1 MHPSGNPV
9 ICWSEGGSSTVK
21 AAIIGGDLRQLYAA
35 DALERRNCQTS
46 LFGLER
52 CEQTGNRHQSQSLS
66 EAVNGADFLLLPLPM
81 EEEAQR
87 LNAPFAQMPIALPEL
102 LECVPAH
109 TPVFGGKVREA
120 WHRMHPNLYDY
131 AEEETFQIQNA
142 VLTAEGALQLA
153 MKTMLGT
160 LHGSRCLVIG
170 YGRIGKVL
178 AGMLHGLGAQVCVS
192 ARRPE
197 DRAWIRAAGYEA
209 LETGALDGC
218 LDGMQ
223 MVFNTVPA
231 RILTDARLRELPPET
246 PILDLASLPGGV
258 DFEAARAQ
266 NRKVLHALA
275 LPGKTA
281 PAAAGEA
288 IADTVLQML
297 RKIRSPG

>member
-1 MHPSGNPV
+1 M
-9 ICWSEGGSSTVK
+9 
-21 AAIIGGDLRQLYAA
+21 IGGDLRQLYAA
-35 DALERRNCQTS
+35 DALERQNCPTS
-46 LFGLER
+46 LFGLEL
-52 CEQTGNRHQSQSLS
+52 CEQTGNRRQAQSLS
-66 EAVNGADFLLLPLPM
+66 EAVTGADFLLLPLPM
-81 EEEAQR
+81 EVEAQR
-87 LNAPFAQMPIALPEL
+87 LNAPFAQMPIAMPEL
-102 LECVPAH
+102 LKCVPADL
-109 TPVFGGKVREA
+109 PIFGGKVHEA
-120 WHRMHPNLYDY
+120 QHRQHPNLYDY

-142 VLTAEGALQLA
+142 VITAEGAVQLA
-153 MKTMLGT
+153 METMLGT

-178 AGMLHGLGAQVCVS
+178 AGMLHGLGARVCVS

-209 LETGALDGC
+209 LEIGALDGY
-218 LDGMQ
+218 LGGMQ

-231 RILTDARLRELPPET
+231 RILTDIRLRELPAET

-258 DFEAARAQ
+258 DFETARAQ

-297 RKIRSPG
+297 RKIKSPG

>member
-1 MHPSGNPV
+1 M
-9 ICWSEGGSSTVK
+9 K

-46 LFGLER
+46 LFGLEL
-52 CEQTGNRHQSQSLS
+52 CERTDSRLQAESLS
-66 EAVNGADFLLLPLPM
+66 EAMTGADFLLLPLPM
-81 EEEAQR
+81 EREAQR
-87 LNAPFAQMPIALPEL
+87 LNAPYARTPIVLPEL
-102 LECVPAH
+102 LGRVRAG

-120 WHRMHPNLYDY
+120 LRRQAETLHLNLLDY

-142 VLTAEGALQLA
+142 VITAEGAIQLA
-153 MKTMLGT
+153 METMIGT

-170 YGRIGKVL
+170 YGRIGKAL

-209 LETGALDGC
+209 LETGALHGK
-218 LDGMQ
+218 LDGVQ

-231 RILTDARLRELPPET
+231 RILTDALLRELPPET

-275 LPGKTA
+275 LPGQTA
-281 PAAAGEA
+281 PAAAGEV

-297 RKIRSPG
+297 RKTGTPG

>member
-1 MHPSGNPV
+1 M
-9 ICWSEGGSSTVK
+9 
-21 AAIIGGDLRQLYAA
+21 IGGDLRQLYAA
-35 DALERRNCQTS
+35 DALERQNCPTS
-46 LFGLER
+46 LFGLEL
-52 CEQTGNRHQSQSLS
+52 CEQTGNRRQAQSLS
-66 EAVNGADFLLLPLPM
+66 EAVTGADFLLLPLPM
-81 EEEAQR
+81 EVEAQR
-87 LNAPFAQMPIALPEL
+87 LNAPFARMPIAMPEL
-102 LECVPAH
+102 LKCVPADL
-109 TPVFGGKVREA
+109 PIFGGKVHEA
-120 WHRMHPNLYDY
+120 QHRQHPNLYDY

-142 VLTAEGALQLA
+142 VITAEGAVQLA
-153 MKTMLGT
+153 METMLGT

-178 AGMLHGLGAQVCVS
+178 AGMLHGLGARVCVS

-197 DRAWIRAAGYEA
+197 ERAWIRAAGYEA
-209 LETGALDGC
+209 LEIGALDGY
-218 LDGMQ
+218 LGGMQ

-231 RILTDARLRELPPET
+231 RILTDIRLRELPAET

-297 RKIRSPG
+297 RKIKSPG

>member
-1 MHPSGNPV
+1 M
-9 ICWSEGGSSTVK
+9 
-21 AAIIGGDLRQLYAA
+21 IGGDLRQLYAA
-35 DALERRNCQTS
+35 DALERQNCPTS
-46 LFGLER
+46 LFGLEL
-52 CEQTGNRHQSQSLS
+52 CEQTGNRRQAQSLS
-66 EAVNGADFLLLPLPM
+66 EAVTGADFLLLPLPM
-81 EEEAQR
+81 EVEAQR
-87 LNAPFAQMPIALPEL
+87 LNAPFAQMPIAMPEL
-102 LECVPAH
+102 LKCVPADL
-109 TPVFGGKVREA
+109 PIFGGKVHEA
-120 WHRMHPNLYDY
+120 QHRQHPNLYDY

-142 VLTAEGALQLA
+142 VITAEGAVQLA
-153 MKTMLGT
+153 METMLGT

-178 AGMLHGLGAQVCVS
+178 AGMLHGLGARVCVS

-209 LETGALDGC
+209 LEIGALDGY
-218 LDGMQ
+218 LGGMQ

-231 RILTDARLRELPPET
+231 RILTDIQLRELPAET

-297 RKIRSPG
+297 RKIKSPG

>member
-1 MHPSGNPV
+1 M
-9 ICWSEGGSSTVK
+9 
-21 AAIIGGDLRQLYAA
+21 IGGDLRHLYAA
-35 DALERRNCQTS
+35 DALERQNCPTS
-46 LFGLER
+46 LFGLEL
-52 CEQTGNRHQSQSLS
+52 CEQTGNRRQAQSLS
-66 EAVNGADFLLLPLPM
+66 EAVTGADFLLLPLPM
-81 EEEAQR
+81 EVEAQR
-87 LNAPFAQMPIALPEL
+87 LNAPFARMPIAMPEL
-102 LECVPAH
+102 LKCVPADL
-109 TPVFGGKVREA
+109 PIFGGKVHEA
-120 WHRMHPNLYDY
+120 QHRQHPNLYDY

-142 VLTAEGALQLA
+142 VITAEGAVQLA
-153 MKTMLGT
+153 METMLGT

-178 AGMLHGLGAQVCVS
+178 AGMLHGLGARVCVS

-209 LETGALDGC
+209 LEIGALDGY
-218 LDGMQ
+218 LGGMQ

-231 RILTDARLRELPPET
+231 RILTDIRLRELPAET

-297 RKIRSPG
+297 RKIKSPG